1 MSDDK
6 SIKKIIDG
14 VLGKKGRLAKGY
26 QQYTVENV
34 WREIFGAVI
43 SKYTSS
49 VRYKDG
55 VLTVRIT
62 SAPLKQEIM
71 ATKDSVIERMNNNLK
86 YKKISKLVV
95 H

>member
-1 MSDDK
+1 MSDDR
-6 SIKKIIDG
+6 SIKNIIDG
-14 VLGKKGRLAKGY
+14 VLGKKGSLAKGY

-34 WREIFGAVI
+34 WREVFGSVI

-55 VLTVRIT
+55 VLTVSIT

-71 ATKDSVIERMNNNLK
+71 STKESVIAKMNKHLK
-86 YKKISKLVV
+86 YKKVSKLIIY
-95 H
+95 